1 MIDKYL
7 TDEWELATAI
17 VCQVSER
24 GVQEPR
30 RASGNELSGAREL
43 DKSVRPRYQCRSRT
57 EYRCASLSADQG
69 PAFSPTRDV
78 IIILYR
84 PTQLW
89 DRQDAGRTLTVM
101 VIICS
106 RTMESYWKILRNLNS
121 EKVLNIRSLWF
132 IYVLFFSNH
141 EKQIPL
147 VMSKLIWLCRYDR
160 ITIDR

>member
-1 MIDKYL
+1 MIWLEIRILFRLPITFFYL
-7 TDEWELATAI
+7 STNKTLPRVGSFYSYRLLSFWAG
-17 VCQVSER
+17 SE
-24 GVQEPR
+24 EPR
-30 RASGNELSGAREL
+30 RTSGNELSGAREL

-57 EYRCASLSADQG
+57 EYRCESLSADQG

-106 RTMESYWKILRNLNS
+106 RTMESYRKNLRNLNS
-121 EKVLNIRSLWF
+121 ENALNIRSLWF
-132 IYVLFFSNH
+132 IYVLF
-141 EKQIPL
+141 
-147 VMSKLIWLCRYDR
+147 
-160 ITIDR
+160 